1 MEQKWGENFD
11 IGLYKKFYD
20 ICVRSTS
27 EMLNEMMG
35 SPQFAAAMGKS
46 LQGSLDFKKRL
57 DESIESSLKGLRL
70 PTSSDVTELSS
81 RVRALEQQVQGFS
94 KKLEELQAY
103 FQSPPKGPVSR
114 KQSVHQTPK

>member
-20 ICVRSTS
+20 NWVRSTS
-27 EMLNEMMG
+27 EMLNEMMRA
-35 SPQFAAAMGKS
+35 PQFAAAMGKN
-46 LQGSLDFKKRL
+46 LQSSLDFKKRL
-57 DESIESSLKGLRL
+57 DESIESSLKGIRL

-94 KKLEELQAY
+94 KKLEELGAH
-103 FQSPPKGPVSR
+103 FPSPMKGPVSR
-114 KQSVHQTPK
+114 KQSVHQTKK